1 MISGVSNKRRSAHL
15 WTKKKDDAMNI
26 RFDPEGSVAG
36 LQHALDEVTACEG
49 MQSLIILCCDHNQFC
64 PTQLDPLLKQQTL
77 PLIGGVFPQIIYG
90 QACFER
96 GSIVVG
102 LTQQMTVHTIQH
114 LCNSEIDLQAQL
126 LTCLAPNTE
135 HPPLSV
141 VLFDTLA
148 TRLSALM
155 DGLFTHLGLN
165 GHYIGGGVGSMSL
178 QPTACLLSQA
188 GMLQQA
194 ALIAQID
201 MISGVGIAHGWQPL
215 SRAMKATRVE
225 GTHLLELN
233 YQPAFTVYRRILEYY
248 TGQVID
254 PENFFELSKF
264 YPLGIRKLDSE
275 MIMRLPLML
284 TADGLG
290 LVCTAD
296 IPEHAFV
303 YVAHGQAEH
312 LLAAADLAQL
322 RAKLNVPM
330 QHQPPAQLVFD
341 CVSRLAF
348 FGADIGDE
356 LAVLSNGQP
365 MFGAFSM
372 GEIAN
377 NGRECL
383 ELHSM
388 ATAVAYLDIS
398 S

>member
-1 MISGVSNKRRSAHL
+1 
-15 WTKKKDDAMNI
+15 MNI

-36 LQHALDEVTACEG
+36 LMRALDDVTAHDHV
-49 MQSLIILCCDHNQFC
+49 QSLLILCCDQNQFC
-64 PTQLDPLLKQQTL
+64 PAVLDPVLQQQTL

-90 QACFER
+90 EACFER

-102 LTQQMTVHTIQH
+102 LTQRMTVHTLQH
-114 LCNSEIDLQAQL
+114 LCDRDADLSAQL
-126 LTCLAPNTE
+126 LACLTLANHEP
-135 HPPLSV
+135 HPLTV

-148 TRLSALM
+148 TRLSALI
-155 DGLFTHLGLN
+155 DGLFMHLGLN

-201 MISGVGIAHGWQPL
+201 MASGVGIAHGWQPL

-233 YQPAFTVYRRILEYY
+233 YQPAFTVYRQILEYY

-330 QHQPPAQLVFD
+330 HHQQPAQLVFD

-348 FGADIGDE
+348 FGTDIGDE

>member
-1 MISGVSNKRRSAHL
+1 M
-15 WTKKKDDAMNI
+15 DI
-26 RFDPEGSVAG
+26 RFDSQGSVAG
-36 LQHALDEVTACEG
+36 LMRALDEVTANAAV
-49 MQSLIILCCDHNQFC
+49 QSLIILCCDQNKFD
-64 PTQLDPLLKQQTL
+64 PAVLNPLLQQQTL
-77 PLIGGVFPQIIYG
+77 PLIGGVFPHIIYG
-90 QACFER
+90 SACFER

-102 LTQQMTVHTIQH
+102 LTQQMTVHTLEH
-114 LCNSEIDLQAQL
+114 LCDSHIDVHAQL
-126 LTCLAPNTE
+126 LACLDPETDH
-135 HPPLSV
+135 HPLTL

-148 TRLSALM
+148 TRLSTLI

-165 GHYIGGGVGSMSL
+165 GQYIGGGVGSMSL

-194 ALIAQID
+194 ALIAHID
-201 MISGVGIAHGWQPL
+201 MAAGIGIAHGWQPL

-233 YQPAFTVYRRILEYY
+233 YQPAFTVYRRIIEHH
-248 TGQVID
+248 TGQVIN
-254 PENFFELSKF
+254 PNNFFELAQF

-322 RAKLNVPM
+322 RAKLSMPVTD
-330 QHQPPAQLVFD
+330 HQPAQLVFD
-341 CVSRLAF
+341 CVSRLALL
-348 FGADIGDE
+348 GMDIGDE
-356 LAVLSNGQP
+356 LTVLSNGQP

-388 ATAVAYLDIS
+388 ATAVAFLDIS